1 MTRKLYTGK
10 LKTEGGVVW
19 FGGDSIESGDSLADL
34 QPGVPTLLPPTVY
47 SSLQSQEENNTE
59 EEEPEESN

>member
-10 LKTEGGVVW
+10 LKTESGVVW